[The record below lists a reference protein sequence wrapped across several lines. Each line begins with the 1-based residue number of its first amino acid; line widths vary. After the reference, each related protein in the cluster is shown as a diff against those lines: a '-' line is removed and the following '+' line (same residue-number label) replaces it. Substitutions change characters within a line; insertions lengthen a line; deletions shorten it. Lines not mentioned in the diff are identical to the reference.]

1 MGPKYVRFMF
11 RKKQLER
18 LEYKTG
24 CSNSSSYKK
33 RLRGDKVPHLFR
45 YSCSKSIHFPKSSLS
60 DVDNP
65 NELLSPLSLE
75 REEQGVMVMSHK
87 RQKLNP
93 GRSMIA
99 ISSEQTQIR
108 DQANEEK
115 SVELGQKGEVYAES
129 LMEDG
134 ELSGERDDNGFTM
147 DLSESV
153 SDSAKDNVQSGE
165 RDDNGFTMDLSES
178 VSDGAK
184 DNVQSGERDVNVVS
198 MELSESSVDGA
209 KVDAQKTKPASAPM
223 PESKNVRKPP
233 KAIRIVDAETVQI
246 LHKLQGVLSTKSGK
260 LMQYKDV
267 VRTLAVQ
274 WAGSKKKL
282 NSLLEDWDR
291 FVVRHPEYF
300 DDRLKD
306 LEPIGKTSSLSMSTS
321 QPTSRDRVRTV
332 FRQTFSPTSP
342 PNSQPNSQPTF
353 RQGHKP
359 TSQPAVRPVSRRAE
373 TQLGSIQA
381 KSRKKIADRL
391 NSRPVT
397 RSNSHSVPQL
407 VSRPTSPVNQLVS
420 QQVNQSVS
428 RPGVMLVSLPETR
441 QAPRSEPSQVSR
453 PPDMSV
459 SCPESRHVSL
469 SGVRPVARPAVGS
482 VSRPEV
488 SQVSLPEAR
497 QMSRSAAK
505 QVSRA
510 PGMAVPHPE
519 ARQISL
525 SDVRLVSCPV
535 ETAVSRPEDVV
546 PMSRPATQSEPRY
559 PETRSPRL
567 ISQRKRNSTNRRRV
581 PRQENADHQRSERPP
596 SVNLQRKKDPT
607 TKRKRKR
614 GRENVKKA
622 TKKVRKLTC
631 DQCDCI
637 RNILPENFNE
647 RCYCE
652 ISFFPDLLEISEVD
666 FYNAEGSNNR
676 LGQIE
681 PVPKSLGD
689 CNAVQ
694 KRIVCYY
701 KIFCEIWKVVRERR
715 RREIPLCIVAKVRLR
730 YPDPPDSQEL
740 CETEETLMF
749 G

>member
-373 TQLGSIQA
+373 TQLGSIQSGSTKLPSSDSLKFTLGA
-381 KSRKKIADRL
+381 STGIST
-391 NSRPVT
+391 NF
-397 RSNSHSVPQL
+397 
-407 VSRPTSPVNQLVS
+407 TS
-420 QQVNQSVS
+420 QSVGISTSKSVSVSARRHASVSARNQTGPSVRTQPSISATGHVSVLPRIQARISVGRKASCSSSSGVSVSS
-428 RPGVMLVSLPETR
+428 RGQSSVSAR
-441 QAPRSEPSQVSR
+441 SQADVSVRSQTSISGTGHGSASPRSQTNISVRCQVGVLSSR
-453 PPDMSV
+453 D
-459 SCPESRHVSL
+459 
-469 SGVRPVARPAVGS
+469 GS
-482 VSRPEV
+482 VSARRCSANV
-488 SQVSLPEAR
+488 SSSDSIGTQI
-497 QMSRSAAK
+497 
-505 QVSRA
+505 
-510 PGMAVPHPE
+510 PGDKE
-519 ARQISL
+519 
-525 SDVRLVSCPV
+525 
-535 ETAVSRPEDVV
+535 
-546 PMSRPATQSEPRY
+546 
-559 PETRSPRL
+559 SP
-567 ISQRKRNSTNRRRV
+567 IDFAEEKEFDKPSKSSSTRKR
-581 PRQENADHQRSERPP
+581 RP
-596 SVNLQRKKDPT
+596 SKKRASS
-607 TKRKRKR
+607 KC
-614 GRENVKKA
+614 ESA
-622 TKKVRKLTC
+622 TKKRPHYKKKKKTWSGKC
-631 DQCDCI
+631 K
-637 RNILPENFNE
+637 
-647 RCYCE
+647 
-652 ISFFPDLLEISEVD
+652 
-666 FYNAEGSNNR
+666 EGYKES
-676 LGQIE
+676 
-681 PVPKSLGD
+681 PKINL
-689 CNAVQ
+689 
-694 KRIVCYY
+694 
-701 KIFCEIWKVVRERR
+701 
-715 RREIPLCIVAKVRLR
+715 
-730 YPDPPDSQEL
+730 
-740 CETEETLMF
+740 
-749 G
+749 

>member
-300 DDRLKD
+300 DDRLKEAFRRELPD
-306 LEPIGKTSSLSMSTS
+306 HPACVNLGVAKTFELRKELYQMTKSPEEHSRVGRKRKYPPSSVVHVDRNEPECIQLSKP
-321 QPTSRDRVRTV
+321 PT
-332 FRQTFSPTSP
+332 
-342 PNSQPNSQPTF
+342 
-353 RQGHKP
+353 
-359 TSQPAVRPVSRRAE
+359 
-373 TQLGSIQA
+373 
-381 KSRKKIADRL
+381 KKHR
-391 NSRPVT
+391 
-397 RSNSHSVPQL
+397 
-407 VSRPTSPVNQLVS
+407 
-420 QQVNQSVS
+420 
-428 RPGVMLVSLPETR
+428 
-441 QAPRSEPSQVSR
+441 
-453 PPDMSV
+453 
-459 SCPESRHVSL
+459 
-469 SGVRPVARPAVGS
+469 
-482 VSRPEV
+482 
-488 SQVSLPEAR
+488 
-497 QMSRSAAK
+497 
-505 QVSRA
+505 
-510 PGMAVPHPE
+510 
-519 ARQISL
+519 
-525 SDVRLVSCPV
+525 
-535 ETAVSRPEDVV
+535 
-546 PMSRPATQSEPRY
+546 QSEPY
-559 PETRSPRL
+559 NIDKPCVV
-567 ISQRKRNSTNRRRV
+567 SQGCFV
-581 PRQENADHQRSERPP
+581 EVQEHTYNH
-596 SVNLQRKKDPT
+596 T
-607 TKRKRKR
+607 
-614 GRENVKKA
+614 
-622 TKKVRKLTC
+622 
-631 DQCDCI
+631 
-637 RNILPENFNE
+637 
-647 RCYCE
+647 
-652 ISFFPDLLEISEVD
+652 LLE
-666 FYNAEGSNNR
+666 
-676 LGQIE
+676 
-681 PVPKSLGD
+681 
-689 CNAVQ
+689 C
-694 KRIVCYY
+694 
-701 KIFCEIWKVVRERR
+701 
-715 RREIPLCIVAKVRLR
+715 
-730 YPDPPDSQEL
+730 
-740 CETEETLMF
+740 
-749 G
+749 

>member
-153 SDSAKDNVQSGE
+153 SDS
-165 RDDNGFTMDLSES
+165 
-178 VSDGAK
+178 AK

-614 GRENVKKA
+614 GRENVKK
-622 TKKVRKLTC
+622 
-631 DQCDCI
+631 
-637 RNILPENFNE
+637 
-647 RCYCE
+647 
-652 ISFFPDLLEISEVD
+652 
-666 FYNAEGSNNR
+666 
-676 LGQIE
+676 
-681 PVPKSLGD
+681 
-689 CNAVQ
+689 
-694 KRIVCYY
+694 
-701 KIFCEIWKVVRERR
+701 
-715 RREIPLCIVAKVRLR
+715 
-730 YPDPPDSQEL
+730 
-740 CETEETLMF
+740 
-749 G
+749 